1 MFARPLPKH
10 AFMVGNEPRS
20 KWNTMRL
27 LDHLLRPYS
36 TAVRHRDLIW
46 RMARREIDAR
56 TKSTSLGTIWL
67 VVSPLLLLS
76 AYTFVFTFI
85 FKSRWDIPDSGQGN
99 VALFLF
105 SGMTVFGIAS
115 ECINRAP
122 GLVLENVSYVKKVVF
137 PLEILPW
144 ISLISA
150 VVLAGINFGLLLL
163 AHLLFFGLPPAT
175 ALLLPLVLLPLLLM
189 TMGLSWLLASL
200 GVFLRDIKHI
210 TGFLVTFMMFL
221 GPVFYPLSA
230 VPESLRG
237 FMYLNPITLAIE
249 QTRQVM
255 FWGQMPSL
263 AAYVIALAAGL
274 AVSSLGF
281 AWFMKTRK
289 GFADVL

>member
-1 MFARPLPKH
+1 
-10 AFMVGNEPRS
+10 
-20 KWNTMRL
+20 
-27 LDHLLRPYS
+27 
-36 TAVRHRDLIW
+36 
-46 RMARREIDAR
+46 MARREIDAR

-85 FKSRWDIPDSGQGN
+85 FKSRWDIPDSGRGN

-150 VVLAGINFGLLLL
+150 VVLAGINFALLLL

-175 ALLLPLVLLPLLLM
+175 VLLLPLVLLPLLLM

-230 VPESLRG
+230 VPESLRV

-255 FWGQMPSL
+255 FWGQLPSL
-263 AAYVIALAAGL
+263 VAYGIALAAGL
-274 AVSSLGF
+274 AIASLGF